1 MSTAKLT
8 PKQRAFIDA
17 YMGNG
22 FNAGQAAITAGYSED
37 TAYSQASRLLR
48 NVNIASEIK
57 ILMRDYIMPA
67 EEVLSRLTEH
77 GRGDIG
83 DLWDESTGQ
92 IDWTKAR
99 AWGKTGLIKRIK
111 HKTTRV
117 TRENGEDVETFE
129 DEVELH
135 NPQVAL
141 QMLGKYHEV
150 LTDKLKI
157 TITWEDQAVE
167 DIRAGRIEYAAMV
180 AEFEDEALVAGLF
193 KRAGVPVKVGTGESQ
208 E

>member
-1 MSTAKLT
+1 MGEKLT
-8 PKQRAFIDA
+8 KKQQAFIDA
-17 YMGNG
+17 YMTNG
-22 FNAGQAAITAGYSED
+22 FNGGQAAITAGYSVES
-37 TAYSQASRLLR
+37 AYAEASRLLR
-48 NVNIASEIK
+48 NVKIIAEIQR
-57 ILMRDYIMPA
+57 LMRDYIMPA

-77 GRGDIG
+77 ARGDIG
-83 DLWDESTGQ
+83 DLWDEATGQ
-92 IDWTKAR
+92 IDWQKAR
-99 AWGKTGLIKRIK
+99 AWGKTGLIKKIK

-157 TITWEDQAVE
+157 EITWEQRAID
-167 DIRAGRIEYAAMV
+167 DIRAGNVSYPALAEAFDDSTAAR
-180 AEFEDEALVAGLF
+180 LF
-193 KRAGVPVKVGTGESQ
+193 AAAGVPVEIAKGKSE
-208 E
+208 